1 MSSMSLVVCDIACSN
16 SFFSTKST
24 YAFWGEK
31 KEKTDTTIWTGQVVI
46 EMAQSVRSGMEM
58 EEAEEGK
65 ETEEAVEAQELL
77 LAHLVNTSLKKSR
90 ILRLRILR
98 TGQMF

>member
-1 MSSMSLVVCDIACSN
+1 
-16 SFFSTKST
+16 
-24 YAFWGEK
+24 
-31 KEKTDTTIWTGQVVI
+31 
-46 EMAQSVRSGMEM
+46 MEM